1 MRRLLPLLVA
11 LVVACTA
18 NLATELSGFLQTRA
32 DAPLEGTVWEH
43 NTGEKYNRYVSFRNG
58 EMSLFYG
65 LVDAGELQR
74 WSDFYSAPYALKGGL
89 IVTELSYPLWGHK
102 EVTESVSVVKSKS
115 AYHID
120 IDGEDYTYYGPW
132 TDDLD
137 GQWVIFY
144 VAIEDLHENE
154 EEDWDKPSY
163 PWEYTN

>member
-1 MRRLLPLLVA
+1 MRRILPLLVA

-43 NTGEKYNRYVSFRNG
+43 QTGEKYNRYVSFRNG

-65 LVDAGELQR
+65 LVAEEGLQR
-74 WSDFYSAPYALKGGL
+74 YSDFYSSPYALKGGL
-89 IVTELSYPLWGHK
+89 IITELSYPLWGHR

-132 TDDLD
+132 TNDL
-137 GQWVIFY
+137 
-144 VAIEDLHENE
+144 E
-154 EEDWDKPSY
+154 ELWMTITVNIA
-163 PWEYTN
+163 PWKYD